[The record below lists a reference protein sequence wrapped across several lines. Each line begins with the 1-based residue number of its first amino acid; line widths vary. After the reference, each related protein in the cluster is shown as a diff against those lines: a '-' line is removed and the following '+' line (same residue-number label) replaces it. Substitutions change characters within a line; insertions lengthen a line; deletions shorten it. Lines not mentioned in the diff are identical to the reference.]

1 MLSKISILTVRGQS
15 TESIKVATM
24 QNVVYVVKALRLAV
38 SVGCFILLMI
48 GIFTALTVVDLGK
61 RCLGCRK

>member
-1 MLSKISILTVRGQS
+1 MLSKISILTVRDQS
-15 TESIKVATM
+15 TESIKVAIM
-24 QNVVYVVKALRLAV
+24 RNAVYAVKALRLAV